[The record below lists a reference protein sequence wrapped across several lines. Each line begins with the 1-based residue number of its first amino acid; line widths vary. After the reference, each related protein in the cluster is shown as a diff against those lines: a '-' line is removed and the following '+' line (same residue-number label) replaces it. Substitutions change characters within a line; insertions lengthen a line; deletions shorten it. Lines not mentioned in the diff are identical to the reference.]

1 MIARPK
7 SAETSGK
14 WPREEPLKL
23 GISHSCPA
31 QELLRQ
37 LRTDDGPDVAAC
49 AASLAARDGATW
61 LVAGLDMSY
70 FPDDDGAAVASL
82 VVVELPSRRRV
93 HAIHENVRVE
103 GPYIPG
109 FLAFREAPHYC
120 RLLDRLRR
128 DRPDVVP
135 VACLVDGNGV
145 LRPPARTSNPTSMHP
160 RGFGAASHVGVA
172 ASIPTVG
179 VAKSLLAVDGLD
191 ERTVREGCAAA
202 GLGFGGHT
210 PLVGDSGRTWGAALR
225 SSEPPPKR
233 ETTGQDAAFRPIFV
247 SVGHG
252 VCLRTAVA
260 LTTACCA
267 YRVPEPIRLADL
279 EGRDV
284 VRTMCAV

>member
-1 MIARPK
+1 MGR
-7 SAETSGK
+7 STGRS
-14 WPREEPLKL
+14 
-23 GISHSCPA
+23 
-31 QELLRQ
+31 
-37 LRTDDGPDVAAC
+37 
-49 AASLAARDGATW
+49 
-61 LVAGLDMSY
+61 
-70 FPDDDGAAVASL
+70 
-82 VVVELPSRRRV
+82 
-93 HAIHENVRVE
+93 
-103 GPYIPG
+103 
-109 FLAFREAPHYC
+109 PH
-120 RLLDRLRR
+120 R
-128 DRPDVVP
+128 
-135 VACLVDGNGV
+135 
-145 LRPPARTSNPTSMHP
+145 HP

-191 ERTVREGCAAA
+191 ERAVREGCAAA

>member
-1 MIARPK
+1 MG
-7 SAETSGK
+7 TSH
-14 WPREEPLKL
+14 PF
-23 GISHSCPA
+23 PA
-31 QELLRQ
+31 Q
-37 LRTDDGPDVAAC
+37 
-49 AASLAARDGATW
+49 
-61 LVAGLDMSY
+61 
-70 FPDDDGAAVASL
+70 
-82 VVVELPSRRRV
+82 
-93 HAIHENVRVE
+93 
-103 GPYIPG
+103 
-109 FLAFREAPHYC
+109 
-120 RLLDRLRR
+120 
-128 DRPDVVP
+128 
-135 VACLVDGNGV
+135 
-145 LRPPARTSNPTSMHP
+145 
-160 RGFGAASHVGVA
+160 
-172 ASIPTVG
+172 
-179 VAKSLLAVDGLD
+179 
-191 ERTVREGCAAA
+191 AA

>member
-1 MIARPK
+1 M
-7 SAETSGK
+7 
-14 WPREEPLKL
+14 
-23 GISHSCPA
+23 
-31 QELLRQ
+31 
-37 LRTDDGPDVAAC
+37 
-49 AASLAARDGATW
+49 
-61 LVAGLDMSY
+61 
-70 FPDDDGAAVASL
+70 
-82 VVVELPSRRRV
+82 
-93 HAIHENVRVE
+93 
-103 GPYIPG
+103 
-109 FLAFREAPHYC
+109 
-120 RLLDRLRR
+120 
-128 DRPDVVP
+128 
-135 VACLVDGNGV
+135 
-145 LRPPARTSNPTSMHP
+145 
-160 RGFGAASHVGVA
+160 
-172 ASIPTVG
+172 
-179 VAKSLLAVDGLD
+179 
-191 ERTVREGCAAA
+191 REGCAAA